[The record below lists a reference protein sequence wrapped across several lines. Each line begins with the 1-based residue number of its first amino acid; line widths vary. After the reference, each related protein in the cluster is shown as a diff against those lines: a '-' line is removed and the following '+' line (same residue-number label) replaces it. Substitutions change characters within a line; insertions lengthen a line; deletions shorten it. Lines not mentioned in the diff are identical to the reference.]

1 MRQLLITF
9 FSFMRVARLIK
20 NRVSSSSSSTKTTS
34 RPSRLAKAKRSA
46 TSTPKATAQMPGRAT
61 IAVNRSKGM
70 RSMKL
75 GVMVS
80 LPSRCPAALIKNTNS
95 RMDRISAARAMPI
108 SS

>member
-1 MRQLLITF
+1 MITL
-9 FSFMRVARLIK
+9 FSFKRVARLIK
-20 NRVSSSSSSTKTTS
+20 NRITSSSISTKATS
-34 RPSRLAKAKRSA
+34 SPSRLAKAKRSA
-46 TSTPKATAQMPGRAT
+46 TSMPRATAQRPRRAT

-95 RMDRISAARAMPI
+95 RIDTISMARAMPI